1 MEKEKNI
8 IRPLRGAMTND
19 EYAALG
25 TCLLKFGYAVRIATR
40 EAPQKKTKEKV
51 VEYWEEK

>member
-1 MEKEKNI
+1 MEKQKNI
-8 IRPLRGAMTND
+8 IRPLRGAMTNE

-40 EAPQKKTKEKV
+40 EVPQKKTKEKV